1 MEWFTDRQWMKKKI
15 NSDGYYNMKYCEN
28 LNLFLDF
35 AYSNETAVDRRV
47 TKHGRIVYEIK
58 CPCFKCQNVFYSS
71 REKVHKHLLK
81 NGFMDNYTT
90 WHAHGE
96 TSIHEV
102 GQSSNTMEVDAD
114 ADDDY
119 DNGYRR
125 MVQQMKDKIVRLEE
139 EKEIERLEK
148 EKERAEKLAMMEQIE
163 ENTVTNAQM
172 KHQIEF
178 LLKNIPKN
186 SSAS

>member
-1 MEWFTDRQWMKKKI
+1 MEWFTDRQWMKKRT

-28 LNLFLDF
+28 VNLFLDF
-35 AYSNETAVDRRV
+35 AYSNEITVDRRV
-47 TKHGRIVYEIK
+47 TKRGRTVYEIK

-71 REKVHKHLLK
+71 RENVHKHLLK

-102 GQSSNTMEVDAD
+102 
-114 ADDDY
+114 
-119 DNGYRR
+119 
-125 MVQQMKDKIVRLEE
+125 QQMKDKIVRLEE
-139 EKEIERLEK
+139 EKETERLEK

-163 ENTVTNAQM
+163 ENTVTNVQM
-172 KHQIEF
+172 KQQIEF

-186 SSAS
+186 SYAN